1 MNVCIFGTGA
11 VGGHVATRLAH
22 RGVGPLS
29 LVGRGPVVEA
39 IRTNGLTLRSGGEEI
54 HSRPSIVTSDPSS
67 LPPQDVVLVAL
78 KAHTVPAAA
87 PAIARLLAK
96 DGVAVFLLNGI
107 PWWWNHGLAR
117 SSGGLPLLDPEG
129 ALWREV
135 GPERSIGC
143 VIHSSNEMVSPGV
156 LVHTGANHFFFG
168 EPVGGGTSAR
178 VERVA
183 EIFRAGGMDVRA
195 CPDIRREVLKKL
207 VINASGNP
215 IATLSRAD
223 LGRIAAED
231 ELRSLAL
238 AAMREVIATAKA
250 MGWDLSREV
259 DVETV
264 VRAGKPGLRP
274 SMLQDALRGRSMEV
288 EAVLGQLHAFAH
300 EHGVAVPVI
309 DAMLPLLRAL
319 DRSIQAG

>member
-1 MNVCIFGTGA
+1 MNVCIFGLGA
-11 VGGHVATRLAH
+11 VGGHVATRLA
-22 RGVGPLS
+22 RAGVGPLS
-29 LVGRGPVVEA
+29 IVGRGPVIEA
-39 IRTNGLTLRSGGEEI
+39 VRARGLTLRSGGEEI
-54 HSRPSIVTSDPSS
+54 HAQPSIVTNDPAS
-67 LPPQDVVLVAL
+67 LPPQDVVIVAL

-87 PAIARLLAK
+87 SAIARLLAP
-96 DGVAVFLLNGI
+96 DGCAVFLLNGI
-107 PWWWNHGLAR
+107 PWWWNHGLPGR
-117 SSGGLPLLDPEG
+117 GGALPLLDPG
-129 ALWREV
+129 SALWTAV
-135 GPERSIGC
+135 GPDRAVGC
-143 VIHSSNEMVSPGV
+143 VVHSSNEMVSPGV

-168 EPVGGGTSAR
+168 EPAGGGSSTR

-183 EIFRAGGMDVRA
+183 EIFRTGGMDVRP

-238 AAMREVIATAKA
+238 AAMREVIAVAGA
-250 MGWDLSREV
+250 MGWDLAREV
-259 DVETV
+259 DVEAV

-300 EHGVAVPVI
+300 ELRIPIPVI
-309 DAMLPLLRAL
+309 DAMLPLLRGL
-319 DRSIQAG
+319 DRSIQLG